1 MQTRHLFHL
10 FLLKASQELRGHNH
24 LPSLTF
30 KDFITKYHQ
39 EMFDFIKAA
48 NTAKAQQGAELF
60 RPISKCL
67 RKNMATFQIRIPVGS
82 LRAPFEAPI

>member
-1 MQTRHLFHL
+1 
-10 FLLKASQELRGHNH
+10 
-24 LPSLTF
+24 
-30 KDFITKYHQ
+30 
-39 EMFDFIKAA
+39 MFDFIKAA